1 MHGFGFQKA
10 RLAEWQQ
17 ALIAGVVG
25 AVAMVLF
32 LLADAPETARRQA
45 AEKLDVLGQASV
57 LRARLE
63 SQINEHLRVTE
74 AVAGLISVRGLLS
87 DGEFL
92 AVAQALHA
100 HAPAMRNLGVTNG
113 TVVRQVYPLQGNE
126 AIIGLRYQDLPTQ
139 WPLVEQ
145 AIRERTSVL
154 AGPVRLVQGG
164 NGLIERTP
172 IFQQETGEF
181 IGIVSLVL
189 NSDDLFAIAGLN
201 STLSLDVA
209 LARRF
214 VGATPTQNELDVFY
228 GRSGLVDQNPLQL
241 DVQMLGADWVM
252 LVTPKGGWSSGVTI
266 YPLRLALQSF
276 ISLAIALG
284 CYFLIRYVGRLHQA
298 LQQLAE
304 SEERLKSAQSVAKIG
319 DLEWSPISGVMQWS
333 DEVYRILGYPVGNG
347 QVHSDELWRAIHP
360 EDRAVVGNALQDAYR
375 TGEPLSLN
383 IRLLAADDRQRWGHL
398 NVLRVSK
405 DHGERLFATLTD
417 ISDRQREDEDRR
429 RMLTRLRR
437 SNEELEQFTWV
448 ASHHLQEPLR
458 MIGSYLQ
465 LLDRRYR
472 DSLDED
478 ARAFIAFASKGAQRM
493 QNLIIDLLAYTRVT
507 AEQGPPETV
516 SIRQVIEIARQPLD
530 AQLNQDDVTLDFGA
544 LPTVSGWRDQLVSVF
559 HALLV
564 NALQYRSVHRPLEI
578 RIGAER
584 KGGFWEFRI
593 ADNGQGIDPV
603 FHSQIF
609 KIFRRLSSD
618 DNDKGTGMGL
628 ALCLRVIEHHG
639 GTLRVE
645 SQVDHGATFIFTL
658 PVGSETEQA

>member
-1 MHGFGFQKA
+1 MRGLGFQKA
-10 RLAEWQQ
+10 PFAEWQRVF
-17 ALIAGVVG
+17 IAVCVG
-25 AVAMVLF
+25 LLATGLF
-32 LLADAPETARRQA
+32 LLADVPETARRQA
-45 AEKLDVLGQASV
+45 AEKLEVLSQASA

-63 SQINEHLRVTE
+63 SQVNEHLRVTE
-74 AVAGLISVRGLLS
+74 AVAGLISVRGSLS
-87 DGEFL
+87 DDDFR
-92 AVAQALHA
+92 AVAEALHA
-100 HAPAMRNLGVTNG
+100 HAPAMRNLGVTEG
-113 TVVRQVYPLQGNE
+113 TVVHQVYPLQGNE
-126 AIIGLRYQDLPTQ
+126 AIIGVRYQDLPTQ

-172 IFQQETGEF
+172 IFRQGTSEF
-181 IGIVSLVL
+181 LGVVSLVL
-189 NSDDLFAIAGLN
+189 NSDDLFATAGLN
-201 STLSLDVA
+201 SMQSLDVA
-209 LARRF
+209 LARRLP
-214 VGATPTQNELDVFY
+214 GAGTTQTDLDVFY
-228 GRSGLVDQNPLQL
+228 GRAGLVDQNPLEL
-241 DVQMLGADWVM
+241 DVQMLGANWV
-252 LVTPKGGWSSGVTI
+252 LLATPKGGWTTGVVI
-266 YPLRLALQSF
+266 YPSRLAFQIFVSCAL
-276 ISLAIALG
+276 ALG
-284 CYFLIRYVGRLHQA
+284 CYLLIRYVGRLHLA
-298 LQQLAE
+298 LQQLAD
-304 SEERLKSAQSVAKIG
+304 SEARLKSAQSVAKMG
-319 DLEWSPISGVMQWS
+319 DLEWSPTDGSMQWS

-347 QVHSDELWRAIHP
+347 HVHSEELWRAIHP
-360 EDRAVVGNALQDAYR
+360 EDRAIVGDALQGAYK

-383 IRLLAADDRQRWGHL
+383 IRLLSGEGRQRWGHL
-398 NVLRVSK
+398 NVLRVSE
-405 DHGERLFATLTD
+405 DQGNRLFATLTD

-516 SIRQVIEIARQPLD
+516 SIRHVVGQAKESLAE
-530 AQLNQDDVTLDFGA
+530 QLNRDDVTLDLGA
-544 LPTVSGWRDQLVSVF
+544 LPTVSGWQDQLVSVF

-564 NALQYRSVHRPLEI
+564 NALQYRSPDRPLEI
-578 RIGAER
+578 HIGAEQ
-584 KGGFWEFRI
+584 KGTFWEFRV

-639 GTLRVE
+639 GSLRVE
-645 SQVDHGATFIFTL
+645 LQVDQGATFIFTL
-658 PVGSETEQA
+658 PAA